1 MNGAARV
8 DGLRGHFGWAGKA
21 PAGHTPALLLLSG
34 LPGTGKSHLAAAIA
48 ARRPAAI
55 VRTDEVRKLLFPRP
69 TYSGDE
75 SGAVYLTCYALIE
88 RLLADGYT
96 VVFDAT
102 NLTRVGRRRA
112 RAIAARAGAGTLTL
126 FTVAGPETVAGRL
139 RRRISGGAESFSSD
153 ADWRVYEKLARTA
166 EPAAEEERP
175 MVDASGNLAP
185 ALDRV
190 DRFLAAGGEAG
201 AGAAPVP
208 FNARLD
214 AAIVSRESLLCVGL
228 DPEVEK
234 LPEALRRLP
243 PQEAIVAFN
252 REIIAATAEHVVAYK
267 PNLAFYEALGPAGLE
282 ALRQTVRAIPPGIL
296 VVGDAKRGDIANTM
310 RLYARALLDV
320 YGFDAVTASPYLG
333 QDALSPLLERADRG
347 VFVLCRNSN
356 PGAAEIANL
365 NVDGEPLYLRVA
377 ERVQAWN
384 EHGNTGLVVGAT
396 VPQELAAIRLKC
408 PDLPILLPGV
418 GAQGGELEGA
428 VAAGL
433 DGQDRGL
440 LVVAARQVLY
450 ASSGADFPEASG
462 RVAASLKNRI
472 NAVRRAARAPAPA
485 PR

>member
-8 DGLRGHFGWAGKA
+8 DGLRGHFGWVGEA

-48 ARRPAAI
+48 TRRPVAI
-55 VRTDEVRKLLFPRP
+55 VRTDEVRKLLYPRP

-88 RLLADGYT
+88 RLLEDGYT
-96 VVFDAT
+96 VAFDAT
-102 NLTRVGRRRA
+102 NLTRAGRRRA

-126 FTVAGPETVAGRL
+126 FTTAGPETVAERL
-139 RRRISGGAESFSSD
+139 RRRITGGSESFSSD

-166 EPAAEEERP
+166 ESAAEDERP
-175 MVDASGNLAP
+175 MVDASGDLAP
-185 ALDRV
+185 ALDGV
-190 DRFLAAGGEAG
+190 ERFLAGGAAAAGG
-201 AGAAPVP
+201 APVP

-214 AAIVSRESLLCVGL
+214 AAVVSRESLLCVGL

-234 LPEALRRLP
+234 LPAALRRLP
-243 PQEAIVAFN
+243 PDEAILAFN

-282 ALRQTVRAIPPGIL
+282 ALRQTVQAIPRGIL

-333 QDALSPLLERADRG
+333 RDALSPLLERVDRG

-396 VPQELAAIRLKC
+396 VPQELAAIRLRC

-433 DGQDRGL
+433 DGQHRGL

-450 ASSGADFPEASG
+450 ASSGADFPEASR
-462 RVAASLKNRI
+462 RVAASLKTRI
-472 NAVRRAARAPAPA
+472 NAVRRAAQAPAA
-485 PR
+485 R

>member
-8 DGLRGHFGWAGKA
+8 DGLRGHFGWVGRA

-48 ARRPAAI
+48 ARHPVAV
-55 VRTDEVRKLLFPRP
+55 VRTDEVRKVLFPQP
-69 TYSGDE
+69 SYSGDE
-75 SGAVYLTCYALIE
+75 SGAVYLTCYALVE
-88 RLLADGYT
+88 RLLEDGYT

-102 NLTRVGRRRA
+102 NLSRAGRQRA
-112 RAIAARAGAGTLTL
+112 RAIAARAGAGTFTL
-126 FTVAGPETVAGRL
+126 FTSAGQETVARRL
-139 RRRISGGAESFSSD
+139 QRRISGGSESFSSD
-153 ADWRVYEKLARTA
+153 ADWRVYEKLARTV
-166 EPAAEEERP
+166 EPAGEEESP
-175 MVDASGNLAP
+175 MVDTSGDLTP

-190 DRFLAAGGEAG
+190 DRFLAGG
-201 AGAAPVP
+201 APP
-208 FNARLD
+208 AFNARLD
-214 AAIVSRESLLCVGL
+214 AAISARESLLCVGL

-234 LPEALRRLP
+234 LPEALRGLP
-243 PQEAIVAFN
+243 PEEAILAFN

-267 PNLAFYEALGPAGLE
+267 PNLAFYEALGPPGLE
-282 ALRQTVRAIPPGIL
+282 ALRQTLRAIPPGIV

-333 QDALSPLLERADRG
+333 RDALVPLLERPDRG

-365 NVDGEPLYLRVA
+365 NVDGQPLYLRVA

-384 EHGNTGLVVGAT
+384 EQGNVGLVVGAT
-396 VPQELAAIRLKC
+396 VPQELAAVRRTV

-418 GAQGGELEGA
+418 GAQGGELEAA

-433 DGQDRGL
+433 DGRGRGL

-450 ASSGADFPEASG
+450 ASSGADYPEAA
-462 RVAASLKNRI
+462 RRAAASLKGRVNR
-472 NAVRRAARAPAPA
+472 VRQGARAAATP
-485 PR
+485 